1 MTLSLI
7 NEISGTNRISFLGW
21 KTNNFNYSP
30 ESVGFSVS
38 ALTDWVNNFFG
49 QTAMIT
55 SNLALIFPTSFE
67 SLSLPATNTNRRFDN
82 YQLST
87 TNSNQSD
94 PFLVNYQV
102 GELSMHQWGNPN
114 TIFWGVLSN
123 TNLSV
128 FSINKSGENMD
139 SSRYVFSSM
148 GWLSNPLY
156 SGSAFPRNAYWLFL
170 SNLFSNNSI
179 AIGGRRP
186 SAENSNIL
194 KPFQIPT
201 ETSADSIANY
211 PIVCQATTPGANT
224 TDLYLRDNTSPHKA
238 IGYVPHLL
246 KTNLQIPVGQV
257 YRNTGI
263 DPDGSDM
270 NTWICV
276 GVFGSER
283 ILMRVWTQGL
293 D

>member
-30 ESVGFSVS
+30 ESVGFS
-38 ALTDWVNNFFG
+38 APADWVNNFFG
-49 QTAMIT
+49 QTAMTI
-55 SNLALIFPTSFE
+55 NGALIFPTSFE
-67 SLSLPATNTNRRFDN
+67 SLSLPATNTNHRFNDF
-82 YQLST
+82 QLST
-87 TNSNQSD
+87 TNSNQSQ
-94 PFLVNYQV
+94 PFLVNYPATGQ
-102 GELSMHQWGNPN
+102 LSIHQWGDPN
-114 TIFWGVLSN
+114 FIFWGVLSN

-128 FSINKSGENMD
+128 FSIKKSGANMD
-139 SSRYVFSSM
+139 SSSHAFFSI

-156 SGSAFPRNAYWLFL
+156 SGSAFPRNAYCLFL
-170 SNLFSNNSI
+170 SNLFAGNSRR
-179 AIGGRRP
+179 IGGGRP
-186 SAENSNIL
+186 SAENSQIL
-194 KPFQIPT
+194 QPFQIPT